1 MAELI
6 DQLKNGNLALV
17 LSGGGA
23 RGGYQ
28 IGIWEALRELEISIE
43 VVTGI
48 SVGALNGAFVV
59 QDDFK
64 KAKEM
69 WESIQTSDILDY
81 QTSNDLTTLSGY
93 AKNLSYLIYKAIKE
107 GGISSKPMEE
117 LIDFYLAD
125 EEKFTYI
132 ETVFGVVV
140 TNSSTF
146 KEESYF
152 LNHLSRNEIKNLLL
166 ASASLYPIMERTMI
180 DEKLYADGGY
190 RNHIPIELAREK
202 NPDVIIATNLMPE
215 INRTYKSEQNVIMI
229 QPKWYL
235 GDMMTFDAQRNRYNI
250 LMGYN
255 DLMKAVGKFYGYLYS
270 FSDPGASLKQDLM
283 DEFDKK
289 DNFSK
294 EMSNILKNNL
304 YFLKKKLS
312 KEWGNHVNK
321 DNYHIALLEITA
333 RIFFIQPSEVQS
345 VENFT
350 NLLLQRLGNA
360 YSLDKNDALN
370 DFLPDYFMGRREWR
384 LFFSMKL
391 SLLPEQERI
400 FYFLGQFNKNKDK
413 QSSITNKILFKID
426 PIPFTVALFIYSLVK
441 NDNKL
446 THSI

>member
-1 MAELI
+1 F
-6 DQLKNGNLALV
+6 
-17 LSGGGA
+17 SS
-23 RGGYQ
+23 R
-28 IGIWEALRELEISIE
+28 RRHTISKRDW
-43 VVTGI
+43 
-48 SVGALNGAFVV
+48 S
-59 QDDFK
+59 
-64 KAKEM
+64 
-69 WESIQTSDILDY
+69 SDVC
-81 QTSNDLTTLSGY
+81 SSDL
-93 AKNLSYLIYKAIKE
+93 
-107 GGISSKPMEE
+107 
-117 LIDFYLAD
+117 
-125 EEKFTYI
+125 
-132 ETVFGVVV
+132 
-140 TNSSTF
+140 
-146 KEESYF
+146 
-152 LNHLSRNEIKNLLL
+152 
-166 ASASLYPIMERTMI
+166 
-180 DEKLYADGGY
+180 
-190 RNHIPIELAREK
+190 
-202 NPDVIIATNLMPE
+202 
-215 INRTYKSEQNVIMI
+215 
-229 QPKWYL
+229 
-235 GDMMTFDAQRNRYNI
+235 
-250 LMGYN
+250 
-255 DLMKAVGKFYGYLYS
+255 
-270 FSDPGASLKQDLM
+270 
-283 DEFDKK
+283 EFDKK

-426 PIPFTVALFIYSLVK
+426 PIQFTVDLFIYLFVN